1 MSDLGSYLSDTPL
14 GLILLG
20 LALSELGLPLPEP
33 AFVLA
38 AGVVSQ
44 RGGLALYVPIG
55 GSCLAVLLGDL
66 LLYALARIIGPSVLT
81 RKPLCWLVRV
91 GVQPRIDA
99 LFERHGSMTIF
110 VARFITG
117 VRLAAFV
124 LAGMRK
130 MSMWRFVLW
139 DGLAILLTVPIF
151 AALGFIFATSAEAL
165 EEHVKQANYLI
176 LAALVLAVAGYV
188 AVVVLQRRGKCTDGS
203 VVAGK
208 GGD

>member
-1 MSDLGSYLSDTPL
+1 MSDLGGYLSDTSL

-33 AFVLA
+33 AFVIA

-44 RGGLALYVPIG
+44 RAGLALYVPIG
-55 GSCLAVLLGDL
+55 CSCLAVLLGDL
-66 LLYALARIIGPSVLT
+66 LLYALARVIGPGVLA
-81 RKPLCWLVRV
+81 RRPLCWLVSVR
-91 GVQPRIDA
+91 VQPRIDA

-130 MSMWRFVLW
+130 TSLWRFVLW

-165 EEHVKQANYLI
+165 EQHVTQTNYFI

-188 AVVVLQRRGKCTDGS
+188 AVVVLRRRGKRAEGS
-203 VVAGK
+203 AVAGN
-208 GGD
+208 GGG